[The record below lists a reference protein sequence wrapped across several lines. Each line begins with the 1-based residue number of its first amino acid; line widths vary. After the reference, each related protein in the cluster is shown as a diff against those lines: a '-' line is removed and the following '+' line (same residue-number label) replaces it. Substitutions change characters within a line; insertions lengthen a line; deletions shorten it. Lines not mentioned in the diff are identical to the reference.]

1 MAIPAYP
8 GTFILGSFAGRVTIY
23 SQQVRAL
30 NLVDALCKTG
40 QIAEGTPVAIVGGG
54 IAGVMAAA
62 AAAVR
67 GAEVTLIEKESEF
80 FSIQRHTTT
89 RYLHP
94 HIYDWPLEDRKEGS
108 RAVAE
113 LPLLEWTAAPADAVF
128 DRLDE
133 EWRKLRALY
142 GARQPKQ
149 LMETR
154 FLGLD
159 AATRGRLELTVQ
171 KKSSSEP
178 IRLTAAIVILALG
191 FGRETERSH
200 LYKYWDNTSLDSTSE
215 VKLRWL
221 VSGYGDGGLTD
232 LMRLCIKNF
241 RHDRLVETFAGDA
254 ELIQTLKGL
263 LGGSGRKAPRI
274 RDAFE
279 DLYLRVPLLRYS
291 DLRTDTDVTFNAPAD
306 YLESEGSS
314 ILNKLIVFQ
323 LEKLGKLARQDGRM
337 KLPIPQPTEEDQ
349 YKVAF
354 LDEKDAVIKTEVFD
368 RLVVRHGPE
377 RSLSEKKLPEIW
389 AASEEL
395 RARWKGLAQGEDRTR
410 VPIWDPADYAP
421 AKMPGTILSIEPPA
435 HQGDLECLVLESSQP
450 REQVRLH
457 GLVVAGLKNQGK
469 EIKRTFGRTKSDPD
483 LAFRFHDLR
492 IDVALASQQEYN
504 RTVQLLC
511 RSDVVVVDV
520 TGFEPGVML
529 FLGIRAAV
537 RRGVTLVTNN
547 QKLDE
552 AAWSKL
558 PFNLKELYP
567 LSVLSQTQ
575 DANSSEHPARILGA
589 ALERALKQY
598 RSIPSYQDLPA
609 YEAVRRLEASRQD
622 PQSVLWLCSFDPEY
636 EPLAAY
642 LQNGFIAELG
652 AAQDDGKTYRLER
665 VTEIVSPQLVTQR
678 LYSAIRRTGLCL
690 VDWSLWSPNV
700 FFELGVRLAVSSM
713 GPISL
718 VEKPAG
724 GAPGAGNAGI
734 ARQREALV
742 KLFHP
747 IAYRRTHDADGAQEL
762 FQVIRA
768 RYEEMQAH
776 EAPGRAPSPIP
787 PAFGAFPYD
796 HTYRLVGR
804 SLRLSEEPGAL
815 TAHAAL
821 TASANALIG
830 DSATTDPGLPVL
842 YANVNEGLDRQV
854 RSAAVE
860 LLIAAWI
867 YLTDRYRP
875 AELEGN
881 GQMLQEYVALTERI
895 SNLLEK
901 SADAKDQ
908 QLLLRVKSVRD
919 KIDKRLFGG
928 DLP

>member
-1 MAIPAYP
+1 MAVPAYP
-8 GTFILGSFAGRVTIY
+8 GAFILGSFAGRVTIY

-40 QIAEGTPVAIVGGG
+40 QMAKGTPVAVVGGG
-54 IAGVMAAA
+54 IAGLTAAA

-67 GAEVTLIEKESEF
+67 GAEVTLIEKENEF
-80 FSIQRHTTT
+80 FPIQRHTTT

-94 HIYDWPLEDRKEGS
+94 HIYDWPLGDRKEGS
-108 RAVAE
+108 GAVAK
-113 LPLLEWTAAPADAVF
+113 LPLLRWTAAPANAVF

-154 FLGLD
+154 FLRLD
-159 AATRGRLELTVQ
+159 AAAHERLELTVQ
-171 KKSSSEP
+171 EKSSSEP
-178 IRLTAAIVILALG
+178 TRLTAAIVILALG

-200 LYKYWDNTSLDSTSE
+200 LYKYWDNTSLDSPSE

-232 LMRLCIKNF
+232 LMRLCIKSF
-241 RHDRLVETFAGDA
+241 RHEWLVKRFAGDTK
-254 ELIQTLKGL
+254 LIQTLKGL
-263 LGGSGRKAPRI
+263 LGGSGRKPPRI

-279 DLYLRVPLLRYS
+279 DLYQRVQLLGDS

-323 LEKLGKLARQDGRM
+323 LEKLGKFARQDGRM
-337 KLPIPQPTEEDQ
+337 KLPIPQPTAEDR
-349 YKVAF
+349 YEVAF
-354 LDEKDAVIKTEVFD
+354 LDEKDVVIKTEVFN

-377 RSLSEKKLPEIW
+377 RSLSEEKLPEIW
-389 AASEEL
+389 AASEKL

-410 VPIWDPADYAP
+410 VPIWVPADYDP
-421 AKMPGTILSIEPPA
+421 ARMPGSILTTEVPA
-435 HQGDLECLVLESSQP
+435 RSCDLECLVLEASQP

-457 GLVVAGLKNQGK
+457 GLVVAGLKNQRN
-469 EIKRTFGRTKSDPD
+469 EIKRTFGRTRHDPD
-483 LAFRFHDLR
+483 LVLDFHDLR
-492 IDVALASQQEYN
+492 IDEALASQREYN
-504 RTVQLLC
+504 RTAQLLC
-511 RSDVVVVDV
+511 RADVAVIDV

-547 QKLDE
+547 QRLDA

-575 DANSSEHPARILGA
+575 DANSPEHPARILGA
-589 ALERALKQY
+589 TLERALKQY

-622 PQSVLWLCSFDPEY
+622 AQSVLWLCSFDPEY

-652 AAQDDGKTYRLER
+652 AAGDDGTTYRLER

-690 VDWSLWSPNV
+690 VDWSRWSPNV
-700 FFELGVRLAVSSM
+700 FFELGVRLAVTSM
-713 GPISL
+713 GPVCL

-724 GAPGAGNAGI
+724 GAPGAGDAGI

-747 IAYRRTHDADGAQEL
+747 IEYSRTEDEQEL
-762 FQVIRA
+762 FREIRA

-776 EAPGRAPSPIP
+776 EAAGRAPSPIP
-787 PAFGAFPYD
+787 PTFGAFSYD

-804 SLRLSEEPGAL
+804 SLLLSEEPGAS

-830 DSATTDPGLPVL
+830 NSATTDPGLPVL
-842 YANVNEGLDRQV
+842 YANVNEGLDRQA

-867 YLTDRYRP
+867 YLTNRYPP
-875 AELEGN
+875 AELKGN
-881 GQMLQEYVALTERI
+881 GQMLQEYMALTERL
-895 SNLLEK
+895 SNLLENRTG
-901 SADAKDQ
+901 AKDQ
-908 QLLLRVKSVRD
+908 ELLRRVKHVLD
-919 KIDKRLFGG
+919 KIDKGLFGG

>member
-1 MAIPAYP
+1 
-8 GTFILGSFAGRVTIY
+8 
-23 SQQVRAL
+23 
-30 NLVDALCKTG
+30 
-40 QIAEGTPVAIVGGG
+40 
-54 IAGVMAAA
+54 
-62 AAAVR
+62 
-67 GAEVTLIEKESEF
+67 
-80 FSIQRHTTT
+80 
-89 RYLHP
+89 
-94 HIYDWPLEDRKEGS
+94 
-108 RAVAE
+108 
-113 LPLLEWTAAPADAVF
+113 
-128 DRLDE
+128 
-133 EWRKLRALY
+133 
-142 GARQPKQ
+142 
-149 LMETR
+149 METR
-154 FLGLD
+154 FLRLD
-159 AATRGRLELTVQ
+159 AAARGRLELTVQ
-171 KKSSSEP
+171 EKSSSEP
-178 IRLTAAIVILALG
+178 TRLSAAIVILALG
-191 FGRETERSH
+191 FGREAERSH

-215 VKLRWL
+215 VRRRWL

-232 LMRLCIKNF
+232 LMRLCIKSF
-241 RHDRLVETFAGDA
+241 RHDRLVETFARDA

-263 LGGSGRKAPRI
+263 LGSSDRKAPRI

-279 DLYLRVPLLRYS
+279 DLYLRVQLLHDS
-291 DLRTDTDVTFNAPAD
+291 DLRTDTVVTFNAPAD

-314 ILNKLIVFQ
+314 ILNKLIAFQ
-323 LEKLGKLARQDGRM
+323 LEKLGKFARQDGRM
-337 KLPIPQPTEEDQ
+337 KLPIPQPTAEDR
-349 YKVAF
+349 YEVAF

-377 RSLSEKKLPEIW
+377 RSLSEEKLPEIW

-395 RARWKGLAQGEDRTR
+395 RTRWKGLAQGEDRTR
-410 VPIWDPADYAP
+410 VPIWDPSDYAP
-421 AKMPGTILSIEPPA
+421 AKMPGTILAIEPPA
-435 HQGDLECLVLESSQP
+435 RQGDLECLILESSQP
-450 REQVRLH
+450 RTEGRLY
-457 GLVVAGLKNQGK
+457 GLVVAGLKSQGT
-469 EIKRTFGRTKSDPD
+469 EIKRTFGRTKRDPD

-492 IDVALASQQEYN
+492 IDTALASQQEYN

-511 RSDVVVVDV
+511 RADLAVVDV

-529 FLGIRAAV
+529 FIGIRAAV

-547 QKLDE
+547 QKLDA

-567 LSVLSQTQ
+567 LSVLPQT
-575 DANSSEHPARILGA
+575 DNANSPEHPARILGA
-589 ALERALKQY
+589 TLERALKQY

-609 YEAVRRLEASRQD
+609 YDAVRRLEASRQD
-622 PQSVLWLCSFDPEY
+622 AQSVLWLCSFAPEY

-652 AAQDDGKTYRLER
+652 AVQDDGKTYRLER

-713 GPISL
+713 GPVCL

-724 GAPGAGNAGI
+724 GTPGAGEAGI
-734 ARQREALV
+734 ARQREALG

-747 IAYRRTHDADGAQEL
+747 IEYSRTEDEQEL
-762 FQVIRA
+762 FREIRA

-776 EAPGRAPSPIP
+776 EAAGRAPSPIP

-804 SLRLSEEPGAL
+804 SLLLSEEPGASA
-815 TAHAAL
+815 AHAAL

-842 YANVNEGLDRQV
+842 YANVNEGLDRQA

-881 GQMLQEYVALTERI
+881 GQMLQEYVALTERL

-908 QLLLRVKSVRD
+908 ELLLRVESVRD
-919 KIDKRLFGG
+919 KIDKGSFGR